1 MGEWSDCS
9 LPCGGGS
16 QTRNFIVSSPAAH
29 GGTCAADGTTG
40 SQACNTDACPPPGGD
55 DVFCM
60 DTTGD
65 GLVATEDLLILL
77 ALFDGTCERVGDGAR
92 CP

>member
-1 MGEWSDCS
+1 MEGDGDMEGMTAYICSEPSQLDTSTCDEAALADIAGEVGM
-9 LPCGGGS
+9 CG
-16 QTRNFIVSSPAAH
+16 
-29 GGTCAADGTTG
+29 
-40 SQACNTDACPPPGGD
+40 GGD